1 MNKKLLSALAIAWST
16 NVFAGVIGVVDIEKL
31 LDKTSSYSK
40 AKKSLEKEVTDAQAS
55 LQKLQKKIEDATAA
69 LEKNAAAMKPEA
81 LAAAKDQIAKD
92 QNDYTTKQ
100 MEAQRSLYQKNQDAL
115 NAAFETIR
123 TTTEAVA
130 KEQGVELVLPKNEVV
145 YFAPASDITDKVI
158 AKLK

>member
-130 KEQGVELVLPKNEVV
+130 KDQGVELVLPKNEVV